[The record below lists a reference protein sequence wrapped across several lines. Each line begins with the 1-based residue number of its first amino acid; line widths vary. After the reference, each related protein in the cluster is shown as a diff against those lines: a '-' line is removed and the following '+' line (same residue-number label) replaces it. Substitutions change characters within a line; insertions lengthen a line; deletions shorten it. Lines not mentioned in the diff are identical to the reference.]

1 MTDLRFTPIAP
12 RSFGDATLDRLHD
25 QLRRS
30 DEAWRGAR
38 AVGLDYDTV
47 RSLASEYVVDHYA
60 YQRARWGRVRSRIR
74 LADLLR

>member
-1 MTDLRFTPIAP
+1 MTELRFTPIAP
-12 RSFGDATLDRLHD
+12 RSFGEPVLDGLHAD
-25 QLRRS
+25 LRRA

-38 AVGLDYDTV
+38 AFGLDYDTV
-47 RSLASEYVVDHYA
+47 RSLAGEYVAAHYR

>member
-1 MTDLRFTPIAP
+1 MTGLRFTPIAA
-12 RSFGDATLDRLHD
+12 RSFGDPRLDDLHSR
-25 QLRRS
+25 LRRA

-38 AVGLDYDTV
+38 AIGLDYDTV
-47 RSLASEYVVDHYA
+47 RSLAGEYVAAHYD